1 MNLRD
6 LEYLVAV
13 AGQRSFRAAAAA
25 CGVSQPTLTVQIRKL
40 EEELGVILV
49 DRISSPLVLTP
60 VGQRVAEQARKTLAS
75 AEAIHVIA
83 QEATGTLT
91 ELRLGVFPTLGPYLL
106 PYILPQVRRHLPD
119 LQLLLTEEK
128 TQLLVTMLQAGQLD
142 AVLIAMPVTDPRLET
157 RPLFREEFVL
167 AAPAGHPLA
176 AVTGA
181 GPGEASCIPPARVAE
196 HELLVLDE
204 GHCLGGQV
212 QRWADEHG
220 VCLRQDYRATSL
232 ESMRHMIA
240 SGGGITLLPAMTVLP
255 PVPSSHDLAL
265 RRIDPPAPSRDIA
278 LAWPHTSPRAATLEK
293 LAQALVPA
301 GQPAQDDAAPSE
313 ALSLPGAPLLQ
324 PLWEP
329 VDETPER

>member
-25 CGVSQPTLTVQIRKL
+25 CGVSQPTLSVQIRKL

-49 DRISSPLVLTP
+49 DRISSPLALTP

-106 PYILPQVRRHLPD
+106 PHVLPQVRRHLPD

-142 AVLIAMPVTDPRLET
+142 AVLIAMPVTDPHLET

-176 AVTGA
+176 TIAGA
-181 GPGEASCIPPARVAE
+181 DPGEASRIPPARVAE

-220 VCLRQDYRATSL
+220 VCLRQNYRATSL

-240 SGGGITLLPAMTVLP
+240 SGGGLSLLPAMTVLP
-255 PVPSSHDLAL
+255 PVSPTPGLAL
-265 RRIDPPAPSRDIA
+265 RRIASPAPSRDIA
-278 LAWPHTSPRAATLEK
+278 LVWPHTSPRTATLEA
-293 LAQALVPA
+293 LAPALTP
-301 GQPAQDDAAPSE
+301 
-313 ALSLPGAPLLQ
+313 SLPLVQEL
-324 PLWEP
+324 
-329 VDETPER
+329 